1 MTPIQQFRTSARWSS
16 LGILPSY
23 LSCIRS
29 ANLRRTPEQRQGP
42 GRGLHMVRPII
53 WSSSSGSFARYH
65 FEPFYE
71 IRSFDPIRRAKL
83 IAADGLQL
91 SFSSDRRKGTWEGD
105 FALRFPVLKLNSF
118 PIQFQIVLSTLAI
131 AVQSM
136 VQSES
141 AESTLFNGS
150 INDEEVRHWRNS
162 VQKCFLELL
171 RMGCC

>member
-1 MTPIQQFRTSARWSS
+1 LVIEFR
-16 LGILPSY
+16 
-23 LSCIRS
+23 
-29 ANLRRTPEQRQGP
+29 Q
-42 GRGLHMVRPII
+42 
-53 WSSSSGSFARYH
+53 FARYH
-65 FEPFYE
+65 FEPFHE
-71 IRSFDPIRRAKL
+71 IRSFDRIRRAKL

-105 FALRFPVLKLNSF
+105 FALRFPVLTLNSF
-118 PIQFQIVLSTLAI
+118 LIQFQIVLSTLPI

-162 VQKCFLELL
+162 VQKRFLELL

>member
-29 ANLRRTPEQRQGP
+29 ANFEAHAGTEAGTRSWASHGTSDNLVIEFRQLR
-42 GRGLHMVRPII
+42 
-53 WSSSSGSFARYH
+53 RYH
-65 FEPFYE
+65 FESFHE
-71 IRSFDPIRRAKL
+71 IRSFDRIRRAKL

-105 FALRFPVLKLNSF
+105 FALRFPVLTLNSF
-118 PIQFQIVLSTLAI
+118 LIQFQIVLSTLPI

-141 AESTLFNGS
+141 AESRLFNGS

-162 VQKCFLELL
+162 VQKRFLELL